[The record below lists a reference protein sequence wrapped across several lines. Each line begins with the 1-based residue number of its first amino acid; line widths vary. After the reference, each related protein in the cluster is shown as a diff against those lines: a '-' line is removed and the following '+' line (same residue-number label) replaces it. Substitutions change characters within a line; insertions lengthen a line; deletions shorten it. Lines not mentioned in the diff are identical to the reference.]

1 MIDFLGAAVKREEE
15 ATPRKREKRT
25 KMEERRAGTEME
37 REAETEMEREA
48 ETETGIEAEI
58 GTETEA
64 EIGTETGQ
72 GGEAIL
78 IRKDADQEKGTDTMG
93 KQKKSCVLIIIYF
106 FADLEDAAGAGV
118 EKDVKIN

>member
-1 MIDFLGAAVKREEE
+1 M
-15 ATPRKREKRT
+15 TPRKREKRT
-25 KMEERRAGTEME
+25 KMEERRAGIEME

-78 IRKDADQEKGTDTMG
+78 IRRDADREKGTDTMG
-93 KQKKSCVLIIIYF
+93 KQKKLCVLIIIY